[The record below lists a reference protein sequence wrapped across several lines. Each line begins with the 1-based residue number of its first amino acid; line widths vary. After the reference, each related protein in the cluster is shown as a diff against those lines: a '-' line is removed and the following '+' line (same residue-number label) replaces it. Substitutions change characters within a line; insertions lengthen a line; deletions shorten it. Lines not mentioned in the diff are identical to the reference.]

1 MTTNSI
7 KVLCDLCFHLV
18 VHAVVIVFLLTTY
31 FLATTCHFLLA
42 LRIPVHSLHLDNV
55 FILVGGVD
63 VVLEGPAENPP
74 LHNVAKKKTE

>member
-18 VHAVVIVFLLTTY
+18 VHAVVI
-31 FLATTCHFLLA
+31 A

-55 FILVGGVD
+55 FILRIDSVGGVD
-63 VVLEGPAENPP
+63 VVLEGSAANPP
-74 LHNVAKKKTE
+74 LHNVARKKTECKMDVVSV